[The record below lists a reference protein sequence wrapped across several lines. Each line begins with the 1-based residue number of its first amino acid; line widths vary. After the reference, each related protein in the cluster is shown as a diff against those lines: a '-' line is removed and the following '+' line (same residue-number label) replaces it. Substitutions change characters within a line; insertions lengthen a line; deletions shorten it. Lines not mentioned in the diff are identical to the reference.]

1 MSEDNYYTCPICQR
15 KSVISMTQRL
25 VLAFILRKTIWKE
38 KRMTKPT
45 HDESDTIARLA
56 LGLVI
61 FLLMRFAP
69 RAIEA
74 WQKRKDMKGE
84 MR

>member
-1 MSEDNYYTCPICQR
+1 
-15 KSVISMTQRL
+15 
-25 VLAFILRKTIWKE
+25 
-38 KRMTKPT
+38 MTKPN
-45 HDESDTIARLA
+45 ESDTIARLA
-56 LGLVI
+56 LGLLV
-61 FLLMRFAP
+61 FLAMRFAP